1 MSWQTI
7 STAERVAAIREVYP
21 LTVGSLRAVA
31 AGLSLKF
38 NEEITRNCVAGMY
51 DRHGDRLRS
60 CQLTGVQPGIPRQ
73 RKPRSVKV
81 PKAIVVTA
89 PVPATEPVH
98 AAPAL
103 IGSVVR
109 PEPLLKTLV
118 DLNHNECRWP
128 VDGEL
133 AETRFCCHAV
143 HELSAYCEYHRLASK
158 GPGTKSERLSARELR
173 RAA

>member
-1 MSWQTI
+1 MGWQTI

-21 LTVGSLRAVA
+21 KTVGSLRAIA

-51 DRHGDRLRS
+51 DRHADRLRS

-73 RKPRSVKV
+73 RKPRAVKV
-81 PKAIVVTA
+81 PKAIIVKPA
-89 PVPATEPVH
+89 PVPAAEPVH

-103 IGSVVR
+103 IGSVAR

-128 VDGEL
+128 IDGER

-143 HELSAYCEYHRLASK
+143 HELSSYCEYHRLVSA
-158 GPGTKSERLSARELR
+158 GPNTRGKMLATR